1 MLIWGAAKFLL
12 PAGIL
17 LLLRTL
23 RRRRRKVLERGKFTP
38 TTQGI
43 EDLQE
48 AYRWLGGVLLAL
60 GRTPPRLFRRTPP
73 PALHCER
80 ANAATRRAWTELAL
94 PGRPP
99 ILRRSILLGLLH
111 GAMPS
116 VRGRWRFTSQQ
127 AIDAREDI
135 AAALRGAGHPV
146 EKDEADALLTVRA
159 EDKQKQRW
167 RMWSALRMGAG
178 VGLIVG
184 LTTMTLRIL
193 A

>member
-1 MLIWGAAKFLL
+1 MLAWGVGKFLI
-12 PAGIL
+12 PAAVL

-23 RRRRRKVLERGKFTP
+23 RKRRRRVLEKGKFPPTP
-38 TTQGI
+38 KGI
-43 EDLQE
+43 AELQD

-60 GRTPPRLFRRTPP
+60 GRTPPRLFRRTPM
-73 PALHCER
+73 PALHCAR
-80 ANAATRRAWTELAL
+80 ANNATRRAWTELAL

-127 AIDAREDI
+127 AIEAREDI

-146 EKDEADALLTVRA
+146 EKDEADELLDVRA
-159 EDKQKQRW
+159 ADKEKKSR
-167 RMWSALRMGAG
+167 RRWSALRMGAG

-184 LTTMTLRIL
+184 LTTLTLRIL
-193 A
+193 V

>member
-1 MLIWGAAKFLL
+1 MLIWGAVKFLL

-23 RRRRRKVLERGKFTP
+23 RRRRRKVLEKGKFTP
-38 TTQGI
+38 TTKGI

-60 GRTPPRLFRRTPP
+60 GRTPPRLFRRTPL

-135 AAALRGAGHPV
+135 GAALRGAGHPV
-146 EKDEADALLTVRA
+146 DKDEADALLTVRA

>member
-1 MLIWGAAKFLL
+1 MLAWGVGKFLL
-12 PAGIL
+12 PAVIL

-23 RRRRRKVLERGKFTP
+23 RRRRRRVLEKGKFSP
-38 TTQGI
+38 SPQGI
-43 EDLQE
+43 ADLKE
-48 AYRWLGGVLLAL
+48 AYRWMGGVLLAL
-60 GRTPPRLFRRTPP
+60 GRTPPRLFRRTPL

-80 ANAATRRAWTELAL
+80 ANSATRRAWKELAL

-146 EKDEADALLTVRA
+146 EKDEADELLTVRA
-159 EDKQKQRW
+159 ADKEKQRR
-167 RMWSALRMGAG
+167 RMWGALRVGAS

-193 A
+193 V